1 MSRTPYRARPART
14 PYKSKPTRTP
24 YQSKSHGGK
33 RKNAKSGINSLR
45 ELLLGAN
52 KVLGDV
58 NALNKGTVVD
68 RVVRRIGGKIA
79 GSGLGNLDKK

>member
-1 MSRTPYRARPART
+1 M
-14 PYKSKPTRTP
+14 RTP
-24 YQSKSHGGK
+24 YQSKTHKGK

>member
-1 MSRTPYRARPART
+1 MRTPYRAKTGRK
-14 PYKSKPTRTP
+14 PYKAKPMRTP
-24 YQSKSHGGK
+24 YQSKTHKGK